1 MSLFRNAVFVAALA
15 GLVAG
20 IIMTAL
26 QTAFTV
32 PLIMQA
38 ETFENA
44 ESARET
50 VQSTNTIVLP
60 AEAHDYREEA
70 WAPAGGIE
78 RALFTMLA
86 NIVNGIGF
94 GLILVAASEAAGGIA
109 GLRTGLIWGFG
120 GFAVFVLAP
129 SLGLPPELPAM
140 PAADLLTRQIWWIC
154 TVAATAAGLTLI
166 IFFQNEAWLAA
177 LGVVLIVGPHIIGAP
192 QPDTHETAVPAG
204 LHYTFVVAVTVTN
217 LLFWL
222 ALGAAVA
229 WFRLRFWPN
238 NSA

>member
-1 MSLFRNAVFVAALA
+1 VFVAALA